1 MELKD
6 ILLLIIIQI
15 GAFAG
20 LIIALR
26 LLFYQHL
33 NLALKRLKKLQEETL
48 IKEASLREELERA
61 KKERIAEIERGKEE
75 GKKIIEKAKKQAEA
89 VCLKMEEQAREEHKR
104 IVAAGKEEVGKLHD
118 HLSSEMEAQAI
129 NLSKEIFRY
138 IFTEK
143 GTKALAHQF
152 IGEIIEEINKLDKEM
167 FSDKSEDVKVFTSV
181 PLEEGEKKE
190 LKNILSQKIDLKI
203 TLQEEVDKELIAGVI
218 IKIGEFVIDGSF
230 DNKLKKVIPLLRKE

>member
-1 MELKD
+1 MESKD
-6 ILLLIIIQI
+6 IFLLIIIQL
-15 GAFAG
+15 GAFAA
-20 LIIALR
+20 LIIILR

-75 GKKIIEKAKKQAEA
+75 GKKIIEKAKKQGEA
-89 VCLKMEEQAREEHKR
+89 ICLKMEEQARKEHKR
-104 IVAAGKEEVGKLHD
+104 IVAAGGEEVDKLRN
-118 HLSSEMEAQAI
+118 HLSSEREAQAI
-129 NLSKEIFRY
+129 NLSIEIFQY

-143 GTKALAHQF
+143 GAEALAHQF
-152 IGEIIEEINKLDKEM
+152 IGEIIEEINNLDKEM
-167 FSDKSEDVKVFTSV
+167 FSDKSDCVKVFTSV
-181 PLEEGEKKE
+181 PLEESEKKE

-203 TLQEEVDKELIAGVI
+203 TLQEEVDKELIAGLM

-230 DNKLKKVIPLLRKE
+230 ENKLKKVIPRLRKD